1 MYVVYVIDFYAV
13 SWIFCKTLK
22 FFIRFSAKFVELKKV
37 YGIFKDAFLQLN
49 GNEPLILAS
58 ATAFFTLFSLTP
70 ILVILVNILGILF
83 RNNKITG
90 ALFQPIEKVFG
101 GETSEQIRSIVE
113 NVKSFGGAWYIT
125 VGGFI
130 FLFFVATNLLNI
142 IKKSINRLWRIQNSS
157 SKRIKYNLRERL
169 VGILMILSIG
179 FVFTISLLLDTSVA
193 FLEGYL
199 QELIPGVEIILIRT
213 INIIFSILV
222 VTAWF
227 TILYKILPDAIV
239 HWKVAFVGGLL
250 TAVLFTMGKW
260 ILGQLLD
267 YSNMVSIFGA
277 FASVFFILLFIF
289 YSSLILYYG
298 ASFTYGYANETNRP
312 IKPRKHSDNYEVK
325 IVSPK

>member
-1 MYVVYVIDFYAV
+1 MEI
-13 SWIFCKTLK
+13 
-22 FFIRFSAKFVELKKV
+22 KKA

-49 GNEPLILAS
+49 RNQPLILAS

-70 ILVILVNILGILF
+70 ILVILLNILSILF
-83 RNNKITG
+83 RNDKIAET
-90 ALFQPIEKVFG
+90 LFQPIEKVFG
-101 GETSEQIRSIVE
+101 AETSEQIRSIVE
-113 NVKSFGGAWYIT
+113 NIKSYGSEWYIT

-130 FLFFVATNLLNI
+130 FLLFVATNLLNI
-142 IKKSINRLWRIQNSS
+142 VKNAINQLWRIRRGT
-157 SKRIKYNLRERL
+157 SKKVRYNLRERSI
-169 VGILMILSIG
+169 GILLILSMG
-179 FVFTISLLLDTSVA
+179 FVFTISLLLDASVA
-193 FLEGYL
+193 FLQGYL
-199 QELIPGVEIILIRT
+199 QELIPGVDTILIRT
-213 INIIFSILV
+213 VNIIFSVLA

-239 HWKVAFVGGLL
+239 HWKVALVGGLL
-250 TAVLFTMGKW
+250 TGVLFTIGKW

-267 YSNMVSIFGA
+267 YSNMVTIFGA

-325 IVSPK
+325 IVSSK

>member
-1 MYVVYVIDFYAV
+1 M
-13 SWIFCKTLK
+13 
-22 FFIRFSAKFVELKKV
+22 

-142 IKKSINRLWRIQNSS
+142 IKKSINQLWRIRNSP
-157 SKRIKYNLRERL
+157 SKRIKYNLRQRL
-169 VGILMILSIG
+169 VGILLILSIG

-239 HWKVAFVGGLL
+239 HWKVALVGGLL
-250 TAVLFTMGKW
+250 TAVLFTIGKW

-325 IVSPK
+325 IVSSK